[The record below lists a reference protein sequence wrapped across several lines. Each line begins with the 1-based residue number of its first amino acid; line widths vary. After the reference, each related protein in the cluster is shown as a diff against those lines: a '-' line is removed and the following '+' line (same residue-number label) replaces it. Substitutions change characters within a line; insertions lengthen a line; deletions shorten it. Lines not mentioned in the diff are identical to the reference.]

1 MNTQP
6 GFDSADREE
15 LDMQACLYVSG
26 ELSAEAAAAFEHRL
40 EHDLSA
46 CEAVARAVQWQDLL
60 RLSLQNGTRSGGNE
74 AGTSTSLR
82 SASSRP
88 NGPSDLVC
96 DEAAQN
102 GAQVESRAVHVS
114 QQDLQVAMPIDL
126 PSDPSRRL
134 AARGLAARRH
144 GSIWR
149 GVLAASLLFGLGSA
163 CWYEVSRQQAVHP
176 LALSQQE
183 QELMWTWS
191 EVMAEQRREWVPG
204 SEVAQSAGPD
214 GSLDLDLIL
223 QDGSPSALESSPL
236 DAGLSDSGSQ
246 EELASRSAAGGQT
259 VGSATDVR
267 AMPVLSGD
275 VESGDDTESARWD
288 LDPADANGVHLPSW
302 LLAAVSV
309 EPADEDVP
317 SPTPTPIE

>member
-40 EHDLSA
+40 EQDLSA

-60 RLSLQNGTRSGGNE
+60 RLSLQNGTRSG
-74 AGTSTSLR
+74 AGEVRTSTSSR
-82 SASSRP
+82 SSS
-88 NGPSDLVC
+88 PSDLVC

-163 CWYEVSRQQAVHP
+163 CWYEVSRQQAAHP
-176 LALSQQE
+176 PALSQQE

-236 DAGLSDSGSQ
+236 EAGLSDSGSQ
-246 EELASRSAAGGQT
+246 EELASLSASGGEA

-267 AMPVLSGD
+267 AMPVLRGD
-275 VESGDDTESARWD
+275 VESGNDTESVRWD
-288 LDPADANGVHLPSW
+288 LDPVDANGVHLPSW